1 MNIHYWLALTCL
13 ATCLHVQAETSFKP
27 IELKDQE
34 LSELRGRFVMPG
46 RIISFG
52 LVMSSTWTN
61 AQGATIGASTS
72 LHLQNSVKPQFYVST
87 YSQQGTPQQGKPD
100 TGTGIVLGG
109 AGLGSGQGVVQSV
122 RAAGDNNSA
131 LNNVDISISQS
142 GQAPALTQQGSVLTA
157 TNPVSLS
164 NAAGSI
170 SVAINNGAIQ
180 MAIAANNNQG
190 NSLQQIA
197 QGGVLQNTTL
207 LGGGNAV
214 NNMTQLNMVLGNT
227 LPSTEGLNSNLNQ
240 LKALR
245 AAGY

>member
-1 MNIHYWLALTCL
+1 M
-13 ATCLHVQAETSFKP
+13 
-27 IELKDQE
+27 
-34 LSELRGRFVMPG
+34 
-46 RIISFG
+46 
-52 LVMSSTWTN
+52 
-61 AQGATIGASTS
+61 
-72 LHLQNSVKPQFYVST
+72 ST

-142 GQAPALTQQGSVLTA
+142 GQAPALTQQGSALTA
-157 TNPVSLS
+157 TNPVSFS
-164 NAAGSI
+164 NTAGSV

-214 NNMTQLNMVLGNT
+214 NNMTQLNMVLGNK